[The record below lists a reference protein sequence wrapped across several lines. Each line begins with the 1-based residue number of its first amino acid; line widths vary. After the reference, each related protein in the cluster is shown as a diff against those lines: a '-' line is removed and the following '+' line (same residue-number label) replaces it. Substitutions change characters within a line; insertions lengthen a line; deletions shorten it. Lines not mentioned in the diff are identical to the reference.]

1 MNEVKISKRRLF
13 LWLVLVVS
21 IVGLTLS
28 FPVLRQF
35 LPTQAF
41 AQSASV
47 PTATSTPDVDREA
60 QAAALAG
67 AQAFYTVN
75 YQDQQGWVE
84 KLCAV
89 STEIG
94 CSVDRNIL
102 VPTLWPGFFKGET
115 ATTVQ
120 TKVLTKVVEQ
130 ELSSRGNAHA
140 QVWNLQI
147 NLSAPWPQQGQPV
160 TQFQALALVIQ
171 EKGGWKFE
179 RFLTEDEALV
189 YGKGN

>member
-1 MNEVKISKRRLF
+1 MNEVRISKRRL
-13 LWLVLVVS
+13 LLGLVLIVLL
-21 IVGLTLS
+21 VGLVLG
-28 FPVLRQF
+28 FPMLRQY
-35 LPTQAF
+35 LPNLAL
-41 AQSASV
+41 AQSANA
-47 PTATSTPDVDREA
+47 PTATSTPDAD
-60 QAAALAG
+60 QAAQSAALSG

-120 TKVLTKVVEQ
+120 TKVLNKVLDQ

-147 NLSAPWPQQGQPV
+147 ELSAPWPQQAQPV
-160 TQFQALALVIQ
+160 KQFQALALVIQ
-171 EKGGWKFE
+171 EKDGWKFE
-179 RFLTEDEALV
+179 RFLTEDEARV